1 MGDLTE
7 KPLDMLTI
15 KNRMTLPVTLGTFML
30 ALLTHVLF
38 RWVGVFHSQH
48 NVDLTAYGFV
58 LNSLLVAPVLFLIA
72 GGIAYAMG
80 QQRLVPLANALSMT
94 LSSVAMIFVAG
105 GMLEFFF
112 SIFMVI
118 ALMAFYESTKL
129 IWTMTG
135 VFALQYATAFLFF
148 PELVF
153 GSEGYGITL
162 LLVHLVFLLL
172 TAGTTVW
179 QISKKKVTLGLLEA
193 EKLQK
198 QELLKQTLDR
208 LTTSSGQLV
217 RYVEHLNG
225 NADRTLVE
233 NRSIMESM
241 ERMAAATEDQAQNSN
256 DSARAMEEMS
266 IGVQRVAESSGVVT
280 EASMGMVREAEK
292 GNITINHAVSQLD
305 SLQVTSQKVGEA
317 LERLEQQSLQI
328 GEIATIISGIAS
340 QTNLLALN
348 AAIEA
353 ARAGDQG
360 SGFAVVATEV
370 RKLAEQSEASAGQ
383 ISELIEEIQR
393 ATSSAVQIMK
403 VGGAEVES
411 SHQAVGEAGQV
422 FNLIVEEARRVCDQ
436 IQEISASA
444 QQMSAG
450 TEEVSASLNE
460 VARLSGD
467 NAGGAQRVLSSSQHQ
482 LMAMESISE
491 ATEGLNQLAHELE
504 KICAGINEE
513 ARKRI

>member
-1 MGDLTE
+1 MTE

-30 ALLTHVLF
+30 ALLTHTLF
-38 RWVGVFHSQH
+38 RWMGVFHSQH
-48 NVDLTAYGFV
+48 DIDLAAYSFE
-58 LNSLLVAPVLFLIA
+58 LNSLLAAPLLLLIG
-72 GGIAYAMG
+72 GGIAFAMG
-80 QQRLVPLANALSMT
+80 HQRLVPLANALSMT

-105 GMLEFFF
+105 GMVEFFF

-118 ALMAFYESTKL
+118 ALMAFYESVLL
-129 IWTMTG
+129 IWIMTA
-135 VFALQYATAFLFF
+135 VFALQYIAAYLFF

-153 GSEGYGITL
+153 GTDGYGVKL
-162 LLVHLVFLLL
+162 LLVHLIFLLL

-179 QISKKKVTLGLLEA
+179 QISKKQATFALLEA
-193 EKLQK
+193 DKQKK
-198 QELLKQTLDR
+198 QELLKQTLHQ
-208 LTTSSGQLV
+208 LKTSSGQLV

-241 ERMAAATEDQAQNSN
+241 ESMAAATEGQAQTSD
-256 DSARAMEEMS
+256 DSARAMEEMT

-292 GNITINHAVSQLD
+292 GNVTITHAVEQLD
-305 SLQVTSQKVGEA
+305 SLQTTSREVGEA

-353 ARAGDQG
+353 AHAGEHG
-360 SGFAVVATEV
+360 SGFAIVATEV

-383 ISELIEEIQR
+383 ISELIEDIQR
-393 ATSSAVQIMK
+393 ATASAVEIMK
-403 VGGAEVES
+403 IGSSEVES

-422 FNLIVEEARRVCDQ
+422 FRLIVQEAHRVCDQ

-444 QQMSAG
+444 EQMSAG

-460 VARLSGD
+460 VARLSGN
-467 NAGGAQRVLSSSQHQ
+467 NASGAQRVLASSQQQ
-482 LMAMESISE
+482 LKAMESISE
-491 ATEGLNQLAHELE
+491 ATEGLSRLAYELE
-504 KICAGINEE
+504 NICAGLNEE
-513 ARKRI
+513 ARKHI